1 MKPLTAFLPYTGA
14 DFTRET
20 VGQLKASGCVERIV
34 LLSTSADVPT
44 LDGCTVAVI
53 DAVQSSKSMALLAK
67 QLKSPY
73 ALLLLHDTLIDF
85 GQFALERMVSVA
97 EQTGAGIVYAD
108 YYDMKE
114 GKRTPHPVI
123 EYQSGSLRDDFNF
136 GSLVLLDGGA
146 LNRAVRDLG
155 SKRFSFA
162 GWYALRLALSRIAPV
177 LRIGEYLYSKVES
190 DIRKS
195 GEKLFD
201 YVDPKNRQVQIEMEE
216 AVTFHLKRIKA
227 YLAPGFKD
235 ADLEAGTFPVE
246 ASVIIPVR
254 NRVRTVGDAVESV
267 LKQKTGFSFNVLVVD
282 NHSTDGTTDLLR
294 SLAARDSRVLH
305 VVPEREDLGIGG
317 CWNMGAHH
325 AQCGRFAVQLDSDD
339 LYRDETTLQRVVDLF
354 RAEKCAM
361 VVGSYQMTNFQ
372 LEPIPPGIIEHRE
385 WTPENGRNNA
395 LRINGLGAPRAFVTS
410 VLRRI
415 KIPNVSYGEDYA
427 LGLAI
432 SREYQIGR
440 IYEPIYLCRRWE
452 GNSDADLDTAK
463 LNGFNFYKDKVRTLE
478 VLARIRLNA
487 GRRVAGGTGAGR
499 ERKAPV
505 RRSKGKSGK
514 ALKKSAGRPGTY
526 GRKRGVKPGRSK
538 GRGQ

>member
-14 DFTRET
+14 AFTRET
-20 VGQLKASGCVERIV
+20 VDQLKSSGCVERIV
-34 LLSTSADVPT
+34 LLATSADVPA

-53 DAVQSSKSMALLAK
+53 GALQSSKSMALLAG
-67 QLKSPY
+67 QLRTPY

-85 GQFALERMVSVA
+85 GQFTLERMVNVA
-97 EQTGAGIVYAD
+97 GQTGAGIVYAD

-123 EYQSGSLRDDFNF
+123 EYQTGSLRDDFNF
-136 GSLVLLDGGA
+136 GSLVLLDGNA
-146 LNRAVRDLG
+146 LKRAVRDLG
-155 SKRFSFA
+155 SQKFSFA
-162 GWYALRLALSRIAPV
+162 GWYALRLALSRLAPV
-177 LRIGEYLYSKVES
+177 MRIGEFLYSKVEG

-201 YVDPKNRQVQIEMEE
+201 YVDPKNRQVQIEMEG

-227 YLAPGFKD
+227 YLPPAFRA
-235 ADLEAGTFPVE
+235 ADLKTGTFPVE

-254 NRVRTVGDAVESV
+254 NRMRTVGDAVESV
-267 LKQKTGFSFNVLVVD
+267 LKQKTEFSFNILVVD

-294 SLAARDSRVLH
+294 SLAARDNRVIH
-305 VVPEREDLGIGG
+305 VIPEREDLGIGG
-317 CWNMGAHH
+317 CWNLGAHH

-339 LYRDETTLQRVVDLF
+339 LYKDETTLQRVVDLF
-354 RAEKCAM
+354 RTEKCAM

-410 VLRRI
+410 ILRQI

-452 GNSDADLDTAK
+452 GNSDADLDTTK
-463 LNGFNFYKDKVRTLE
+463 LNGFNFYKDKIRTME
-478 VLARIRLNA
+478 VLARIRKNA
-487 GRRVAGGTGAGR
+487 RGGTS
-499 ERKAPV
+499 RKKGPKRTTAS
-505 RRSKGKSGK
+505 RQSKGK
-514 ALKKSAGRPGTY
+514 
-526 GRKRGVKPGRSK
+526 
-538 GRGQ
+538 GRGR